1 MAVQKLLG
9 DHCISN
15 GPNGYIGLTLLC
27 AAAVAKAKNV
37 PRAAGLYTLIPVRS
51 LAGFQAWMVAAP

>member
-9 DHCISN
+9 DHW
-15 GPNGYIGLTLLC
+15 TLLC
-27 AAAVAKAKNV
+27 AAAVAKTNNL